1 MSTNKT
7 AEGLFLSALASLLAM
22 IPLGAWAEESAKA
35 LVGTWKLTGWTLRVV
50 GTAEDKEPFGPNPKG
65 RLVLTPEGYWIVIIT
80 GANRHP
86 AKTEE
91 DKLALFDSVLAYSG
105 KYTVEGDKITV
116 RVDMS
121 ANEIFTGP
129 SQVQTRFFT
138 LDGDKLTVRTP
149 EIASAAL
156 PGKKIVGTNIFE
168 REH

>member
-1 MSTNKT
+1 MNKT
-7 AEGLFLSALASLLAM
+7 GKAAFLV
-22 IPLGAWAEESAKA
+22 A
-35 LVGTWKLTGWTLRVV
+35 LVSLGLTSARAWPQDGAKSLAGTWKLTGWLLRVV
-50 GTAEDKEPFGPNPKG
+50 GETKDKEPFGPNPKG
-65 RLVLTPEGYWIVIIT
+65 RLVITPDGYWIVIIT
-80 GANRHP
+80 AADRRP
-86 AKTEE
+86 AKAPE
-91 DKLALFDSVLAYSG
+91 DKVALFDSVLAYSG
-105 KYTVEGDKITV
+105 KYAVDGDKVTV

-121 ANEIFTGP
+121 ANEVFTGP